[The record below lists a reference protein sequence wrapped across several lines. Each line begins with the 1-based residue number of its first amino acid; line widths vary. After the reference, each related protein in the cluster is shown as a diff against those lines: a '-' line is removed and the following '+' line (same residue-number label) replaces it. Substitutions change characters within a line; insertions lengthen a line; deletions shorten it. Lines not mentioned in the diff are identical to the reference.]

1 MRLLTA
7 AIASVR
13 TYFEVRALAKQQLM
27 EKRRRARASARKSRD
42 KKRAIAL
49 NALWAAT
56 RGEFVIADLETTGLG
71 GDAKILEIA
80 AILVDSSGEIQVEY
94 STLIKVRNVPQMI
107 TELTGI
113 TQAKV
118 DRHGIAL
125 REAMTNFLE
134 LAGNR
139 PVLFHNAPFDTR
151 FLRAA
156 AVKLQLPFD
165 NATHCTLQMARTVWP
180 DLKSHKLER
189 LARLIGAKA
198 PTHRGLDDVRATL
211 QVLLAARERSQQ
223 ELLAAA

>member
-1 MRLLTA
+1 MRFLKT

-13 TYFEVRALAKQQLM
+13 TYFEERALAKQQLL

-42 KKRAIAL
+42 KKRALAL
-49 NALWAAT
+49 NSLWLAT
-56 RGEFVIADLETTGLG
+56 QGEFVIADLETTGLG

-94 STLIKVRNVPQMI
+94 STLIKVRNVPPMI

-118 DRHGIAL
+118 DRHGIPL
-125 REAMTNFLE
+125 REAMTDFLE

-156 AVKLQLPFD
+156 AMKLDLPFD

-180 DLKSHKLER
+180 NRKSHKLAN
-189 LARLIGAKA
+189 LARMVGAHA
-198 PTHRGLDDVRATL
+198 PTHRGLDDVKATL
-211 QVLLAARERSQQ
+211 QVLLAARERTRQP
-223 ELLAAA
+223 LLAAA